1 MITLESLYT
10 AHRRE
15 LVAHAVQCGCD
26 HHSAEDVV
34 QDMFINLH
42 RYDGAAKIDAAKNP
56 VGWLKQK
63 LHWMVMKAF
72 QRANRAC
79 RGGGAVHVDVDQAC
93 DIADSTETPDLA
105 LHRKDTRAVLTAC
118 GCTEETVIW
127 TPEMTRAQAMALY
140 RFRKSIKPEIEKL
153 LSC

>member
-1 MITLESLYT
+1 MITLESLYI

-15 LVAHAVQCGCD
+15 LVAHAVLCGCD

-34 QDMFINLH
+34 QDMFINLY
-42 RYDGAAKIDAAKNP
+42 RYDGAAKIDGAKNP

-63 LHWMVMKAF
+63 LRWMVIKAF
-72 QRANRAC
+72 EHANRAC
-79 RGGGAVHVDVDQAC
+79 RGGGAVHLDVDQAY
-93 DIADSTETPDLA
+93 DVSDSAETPDLA

-127 TPEMTRAQAMALY
+127 QPELTRAKTVALY
-140 RFRKSIKPEIEKL
+140 RFRQSVKPKIAKL
-153 LSC
+153 LC

>member
-1 MITLESLYT
+1 MTDFATLYT

-15 LVAHAVQCGCD
+15 LVAHAVLCGCD

-42 RYDGAAKIDAAKNP
+42 RYDGAKNP

-63 LHWMVMKAF
+63 LRWMVIKTF
-72 QRANRAC
+72 QHTKRAC
-79 RGGGAVHVDVDQAC
+79 RGGGAVHLDVDQAY
-93 DIADSTETPDLA
+93 DISDSAETPDLA

-118 GCTEETVIW
+118 GCTEDTVIW
-127 TPEMTRAQAMALY
+127 VPEMTRAQTMRLY
-140 RFRKSIKPEIEKL
+140 RFRKSIKHEVEKL